1 MVSMDGVELVLSE
14 DEDDTEE
21 EVGEELEEEGVEK
34 EEE

>member
-1 MVSMDGVELVLSE
+1 MGGIISVLSE